1 MTYALLGLMIVT
13 FICACV
19 SLSAWFTAFT
29 SGSKRGLAVYR
40 IFGGITYS
48 LLGFSGLFVQGLL
61 EGAQATYLPILS
73 IAFIALGVW
82 MLRSGLSGK

>member
-1 MTYALLGLMIVT
+1 MAYLLLGLMIVT
-13 FICACV
+13 FVCACV

-40 IFGGITYS
+40 IFGGITYN

-61 EGAQATYLPILS
+61 EGTQAVYLPFLS
-73 IAFIALGVW
+73 VAFIALGVW
-82 MLRSGLSGK
+82 LLRSGLRGG